1 MLFPDEDSPLLK
13 AWVVKRLENTSDAD
27 ADVLADFV
35 LALLHHDDASEDVRA
50 KCMSEM
56 GNFLTEDPSSFV
68 NDLFEIIQYRSYVPG
83 AAPPPKA
90 VSAVAPLP
98 NIPNPEATS
107 TNQST
112 IPTGPSGGSA
122 RKRGFQDRGDFD
134 APTGRDQLQGGRMYK
149 QPRRGGGFG
158 GRKGYVDP
166 DRPQPMSQEQY
177 GFQNT
182 PQAFAQPGQVP
193 QMPQFDPSNPLEAM
207 RQLQQISQQMGLSMP
222 PFADYSQQQLNFQQN
237 TTPQQGRRRRCWDF
251 DRKGCCPRGLK
262 CKFDHSTGT
271 EPAYNLPA
279 PQMSGHI
286 PLSGEGRSG
295 SQSPTT
301 PTETKGLN
309 FGLGFY
315 STPFGVNAFFESEFN
330 DLFQLPNL
338 TQEAEYDP
346 SSATLSQPPQ
356 FPQFPQNPPPH
367 HGNGHHNQ
375 NRNNRQGQQR
385 RKTAHARAP
394 FSAEGPVHDRTQTKV
409 VVESIP
415 EENFSKDQVR
425 DFFAQFGTIEEITMM
440 EYKRLAIIQFDNWA
454 SANAAYK
461 SPKAIFDNRFVKVF
475 WYKDEKHGDIANGG
489 DGANGVKNGYPA
501 NGIKSEESAG
511 VKLEDIDMDEFTRRQ
526 EEAQKA
532 YEEKTAK
539 NHEIEKQREEL
550 EKKQKELQARQA
562 AEKQRLME
570 KLAGSRKS
578 SIEPASSD
586 AAAAEEKGGEAS
598 KTEALKATLAKL
610 RGEAEAMG
618 IDLNAQ
624 QQEDGT
630 STLSTYYSGYSRGG
644 RGGYFRGRGAYAP
657 RGSFRGGVRGGRGN
671 VHAAY
676 AAFSL
681 DNRPK
686 TVAISGVD
694 FSAPEKDEA
703 LRRHL
708 FVYGEG
714 VAQIQTTPTV
724 THLSFSDR
732 KSAETFFNSLSNSK
746 IPGIN
751 DGGAAVELS
760 WVAGSAAP
768 LPGSTTSSVNLTS
781 GGGPDSAM
789 ADADGG
795 GGDDEHQHQGGGGGE
810 DGEDGTK
817 TGQGGGGAAGE
828 DAGAQQ
834 GQSQQAQHQES
845 GEAKAEVDYDVAG
858 ENEWDE

>member
-1 MLFPDEDSPLLK
+1 MVT
-13 AWVVKRLENTSDAD
+13 A
-27 ADVLADFV
+27 
-35 LALLHHDDASEDVRA
+35 
-50 KCMSEM
+50 
-56 GNFLTEDPSSFV
+56 DPSSFV
-68 NDLFEIIQYRSYVPG
+68 NDLFEIIQYKSYVPG

-98 NIPNPEATS
+98 NLPNPEATS
-107 TNQST
+107 TTQST

-177 GFQNT
+177 GFQNI
-182 PQAFAQPGQVP
+182 PQAFARLGQVP

-207 RQLQQISQQMGLSMP
+207 RQLQQISQQMGLSVP

-279 PQMSGHI
+279 PQLSGHI

-301 PTETKGLN
+301 PTETEDL
-309 FGLGFY
+309 GLGLGYF
-315 STPFGVNAFFESEFN
+315 STPFGVNAFFESFN
-330 DLFQLPNL
+330 NLFQLPIL

-356 FPQFPQNPPPH
+356 FAQLPQNSPPYQV
-367 HGNGHHNQ
+367 NGHPNQ

-385 RKTAHARAP
+385 RKTGQARAP

-425 DFFAQFGTIEEITMM
+425 DFFAQFGTVKEITMM
-440 EYKRLAIIQFDNWA
+440 EYKRLAIVQYNNWA

-461 SPKAIFDNRFVKVF
+461 SPKVIFDNRFVKVY
-475 WYKDEKHGDIANGG
+475 WYRDEKHGDFANGG
-489 DGANGVKNGYPA
+489 DGTDGIKNGYPA

-511 VKLEDIDMDEFTRRQ
+511 VKVEDIDMDEFTRRQ

-539 NHEIEKQREEL
+539 IREIEKQREEL
-550 EKKQKELQARQA
+550 EKRQKELQAKQA
-562 AEKQRLME
+562 AEKQRLLE

-578 SIEPASSD
+578 SIEPASGD

-618 IDLNAQ
+618 IDLKAQ
-624 QQEDGT
+624 QQEDGAST
-630 STLSTYYSGYSRGG
+630 SAPYYPSYSRGG

-657 RGSFRGGVRGGRGN
+657 RGLFRGGARGGRGN

-676 AAFSL
+676 AVFSL

-708 FVYGEG
+708 FVSG
-714 VAQIQTTPTV
+714 
-724 THLSFSDR
+724 SFLP
-732 KSAETFFNSLSNSK
+732 F
-746 IPGIN
+746 
-751 DGGAAVELS
+751 AVI
-760 WVAGSAAP
+760 
-768 LPGSTTSSVNLTS
+768 
-781 GGGPDSAM
+781 
-789 ADADGG
+789 
-795 GGDDEHQHQGGGGGE
+795 
-810 DGEDGTK
+810 
-817 TGQGGGGAAGE
+817 
-828 DAGAQQ
+828 
-834 GQSQQAQHQES
+834 
-845 GEAKAEVDYDVAG
+845 
-858 ENEWDE
+858 

>member
-1 MLFPDEDSPLLK
+1 MLFPEEDSPLLK
-13 AWVVKRLENTSDAD
+13 AWIVKRLENTSDAD

-83 AAPPPKA
+83 AAPPPKPVPA
-90 VSAVAPLP
+90 AAHLPTLSSPGAPSTSLP
-98 NIPNPEATS
+98 A
-107 TNQST
+107 

-134 APTGRDQLQGGRMYK
+134 APTGREQFQGGRQYK

-166 DRPQPMSQEQY
+166 DRPQPMAQEQY
-177 GFQNT
+177 GFQNA
-182 PQAFAQPGQVP
+182 PPSSFAQTGQVP

-222 PFADYSQQQLNFQQN
+222 PFADYSQQQLGFQQN
-237 TTPQQGRRRRCWDF
+237 KSPQQGRKRRCWDF
-251 DRKGCCPRGLK
+251 DRKGFCPRGLK

-279 PQMSGHI
+279 PQLSGHI
-286 PLSGEGRSG
+286 PLPGEGWSG
-295 SQSPTT
+295 SQSPSMPIRTEDLAFT
-301 PTETKGLN
+301 PDVFPTAFN
-309 FGLGFY
+309 
-315 STPFGVNAFFESEFN
+315 PNAFFESFN
-330 DLFQLPNL
+330 ESFQLASL
-338 TQEAEYDP
+338 TQQAEYDP

-356 FPQFPQNPPPH
+356 MPQFSQQPVPH
-367 HGNGHHNQ
+367 HGNGHSNQ

-385 RKTAHARAP
+385 RKGGQNRAP

-415 EENFSKDQVR
+415 EENFDEDQVR
-425 DFFAQFGTIEEITMM
+425 MFFAQFGHVEEVTMM
-440 EYKRLAIIQFDNWA
+440 SYKRLAIVKYDNWG

-461 SPKAIFDNRFVKVF
+461 SPKVIFDNRFVKVY
-475 WYKDEKHGDIANGG
+475 WYKDEKHGNGG
-489 DGANGVKNGYPA
+489 DGGANGSKNGHHA
-501 NGIKSEESAG
+501 ASGIKNEESPD
-511 VKLEDIDMDEFTRRQ
+511 VKEEEEIDMEEFTRKQ

-532 YEEKTAK
+532 HEEKTARIR
-539 NHEIEKQREEL
+539 EIERQREEL
-550 EKKQKELQARQA
+550 EKRQKVLQARQA
-562 AEKQRLME
+562 AEKQRLLE
-570 KLAGSRKS
+570 KLAGSSRKRS
-578 SIEPASSD
+578 PTTEPPAGGGGG
-586 AAAAEEKGGEAS
+586 AATTAAGEKGGEAS

-624 QQEDGT
+624 QQQQDDGA
-630 STLSTYYSGYSRGG
+630 SAPWPPSYGRGGSRGG
-644 RGGYFRGRGAYAP
+644 YYRGRGAYYP
-657 RGSFRGGVRGGRGN
+657 RGGGSFRGRGGGGRGN

-694 FSAPEKDEA
+694 FSAPDKDEA

-708 FVYGEG
+708 FVHGEG
-714 VAQIQTTPTV
+714 VAQIQTTPAV

-732 KSAETFFNSLSNSK
+732 KSAEAFYNGLKGNNK
-746 IPGIN
+746 IPGVSEP
-751 DGGAAVELS
+751 VELS
-760 WVAGSAAP
+760 WVAGTAAP
-768 LPGSTTSSVNLTS
+768 LPGSTSVDLTT
-781 GGGPDSAM
+781 GGGGFDSAM

-795 GGDDEHQHQGGGGGE
+795 GDDDNQQDHAGDKADRDGAGGE
-810 DGEDGTK
+810 EGEA
-817 TGQGGGGAAGE
+817 QGH
-828 DAGAQQ
+828 
-834 GQSQQAQHQES
+834 QSQQAQNQQEP
-845 GEAKAEVDYDVAG
+845 GEAAKAEVDYDVAG